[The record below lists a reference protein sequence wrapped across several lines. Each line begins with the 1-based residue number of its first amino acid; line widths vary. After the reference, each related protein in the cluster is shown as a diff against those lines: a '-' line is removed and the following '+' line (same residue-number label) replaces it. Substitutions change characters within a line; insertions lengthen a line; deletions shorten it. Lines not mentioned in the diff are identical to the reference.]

1 MWRLWDE
8 VNMID
13 KATETRRL
21 ELAPG
26 PQGFLT
32 QPREENLA
40 SGVERMLV
48 TIGGSAI
55 GSSIRDV
62 FSYLP
67 LLRGGTGGLIAASE
81 GANFLR
87 NRLINAPEIIKGDLF
102 LTLQRDPDLLAAV
115 MQRALDEEGVPVK
128 PTPKSIRALY
138 TWLGGVGLMP
148 ATVSRD
154 DFAEMW
160 ERENLGLE
168 YQGEEVSEPTAN
180 VLRDSP
186 SVRASELNRLYNPRP
201 PEEVVVEETE
211 EQVDLSPTV
220 GFTPPPMPPLTMPQG
235 QAPTGQAPPSTG
247 QDAYAAAFPFDSVS
261 EVIRSRQGIGS
272 LG

>member
-1 MWRLWDE
+1 
-8 VNMID
+8 
-13 KATETRRL
+13 
-21 ELAPG
+21 
-26 PQGFLT
+26 
-32 QPREENLA
+32 
-40 SGVERMLV
+40 
-48 TIGGSAI
+48 
-55 GSSIRDV
+55 
-62 FSYLP
+62 
-67 LLRGGTGGLIAASE
+67 
-81 GANFLR
+81 
-87 NRLINAPEIIKGDLF
+87 
-102 LTLQRDPDLLAAV
+102 
-115 MQRALDEEGVPVK
+115 
-128 PTPKSIRALY
+128 
-138 TWLGGVGLMP
+138 MP

-168 YQGEEVSEPTAN
+168 YQGEEVPGAAAN

-186 SVRASELNRLYNPRP
+186 SLRASELNRLYNRQP

-211 EQVDLSPTV
+211 EQVDFSPAV

-235 QAPTGQAPPSTG
+235 SPSTGQAPPSTG